1 MVTALLF
8 ILVLSVL
15 VVVHEFGH
23 FITARKSGMRVYEF
37 GLGFPPRACGIYKD
51 PKTKKW
57 VFVRV
62 SKKNRD
68 KKTQSNLANIVGGE
82 EKEEE
87 YPATLYSL
95 NWLPIGGFVKIKG
108 ENGEATNESDSFG
121 FQKTW
126 KKSIVL
132 VAGVTMNFLLAA
144 VLLGFGF
151 LIGLPAEIS
160 DRIGKDAIIVEPAR
174 VLVQQLENDSP
185 AQQAGIQFGDVIV
198 SINNVAIT
206 STEQMISY
214 VREHNTE
221 QLAVVIEREKQQ
233 QTLSLTPTV
242 VKEGEPARLGIVL
255 AEAGVVRYPWYTAF
269 FRGFYAAGISL
280 VNIFISFYF
289 LIKGL
294 IVGQG
299 LAFDVAG
306 PVGIASIVGQSAALG
321 IHYFINVAAMI
332 SLSLAA
338 VNILPIP
345 ALDGGRLLFIIIEK
359 IFRRPVPLKYEQAA
373 HTIGFVLL
381 LILIV
386 VVTFR
391 DIVHLF

>member
-1 MVTALLF
+1 MVTAILF

-57 VFVRV
+57 IFVRS
-62 SKKNRD
+62 SKKNAD

-82 EKEEE
+82 TKEEE

-108 ENGEATNESDSFG
+108 ENGEATNEPDSFG
-121 FQKTW
+121 YQKTW

-144 VLLGFGF
+144 VLIGFGF
-151 LIGLPAEIS
+151 LIGLPTEVS
-160 DRIGKDAIIVEPAR
+160 DRIGSDAIIVEPAR
-174 VLVQQLENDSP
+174 VLVQQLEDNSP
-185 AQQAGIQFGDVIV
+185 AEQAGLKFGDVII
-198 SINNVAIT
+198 SINDTAVTNT
-206 STEQMISY
+206 QHMIAY
-214 VREHNTE
+214 VQGHNT
-221 QLAVVIEREKQQ
+221 QPLTVIIERDKRQE
-233 QTLSLTPTV
+233 TVTITPAV

-255 AEAGVVRYPWYTAF
+255 ADAGVVRYPWYTAF

-294 IVGQG
+294 VVGQG

-345 ALDGGRLLFIIIEK
+345 ALDGGRLLFVLIEK

-381 LILIV
+381 LVLIV
-386 VVTFR
+386 LVTFR
-391 DIVHLF
+391 DIKGLF

>member
-174 VLVQQLENDSP
+174 VLVQQL
-185 AQQAGIQFGDVIV
+185 
-198 SINNVAIT
+198 
-206 STEQMISY
+206 
-214 VREHNTE
+214 
-221 QLAVVIEREKQQ
+221 
-233 QTLSLTPTV
+233 
-242 VKEGEPARLGIVL
+242 
-255 AEAGVVRYPWYTAF
+255 
-269 FRGFYAAGISL
+269 
-280 VNIFISFYF
+280 
-289 LIKGL
+289 
-294 IVGQG
+294 
-299 LAFDVAG
+299 
-306 PVGIASIVGQSAALG
+306 
-321 IHYFINVAAMI
+321 
-332 SLSLAA
+332 
-338 VNILPIP
+338 
-345 ALDGGRLLFIIIEK
+345 
-359 IFRRPVPLKYEQAA
+359 
-373 HTIGFVLL
+373 
-381 LILIV
+381 
-386 VVTFR
+386 
-391 DIVHLF
+391 